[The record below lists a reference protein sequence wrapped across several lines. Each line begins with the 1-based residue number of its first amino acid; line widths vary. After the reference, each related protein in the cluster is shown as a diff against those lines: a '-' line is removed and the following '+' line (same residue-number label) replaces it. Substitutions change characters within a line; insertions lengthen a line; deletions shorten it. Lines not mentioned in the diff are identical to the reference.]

1 MPSAAEHDSLDFPS
15 RSHTTASIDAAD
27 LPSLDILAL
36 DTPHVMRKTWL
47 GQEASSEPARMTDED
62 MMDVNMDIDD
72 KHGTKRDHSLGGNST
87 PDTVR
92 HRSKKQK

>member
-1 MPSAAEHDSLDFPS
+1 
-15 RSHTTASIDAAD
+15 
-27 LPSLDILAL
+27 
-36 DTPHVMRKTWL
+36 
-47 GQEASSEPARMTDED
+47 MTDED